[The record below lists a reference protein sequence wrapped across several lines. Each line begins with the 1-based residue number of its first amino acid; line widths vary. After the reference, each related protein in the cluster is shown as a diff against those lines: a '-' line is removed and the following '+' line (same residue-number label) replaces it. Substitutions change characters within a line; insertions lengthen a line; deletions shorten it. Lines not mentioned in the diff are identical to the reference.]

1 MVDKRE
7 KTDLYDIYDKV
18 IADGGLK
25 CWTPVCPTA
34 SVSARKALRKAIA
47 RFFRSTLLPPDKA
60 LAKGSGIDA
69 LAEEILGIV
78 KR

>member
-1 MVDKRE
+1 MDSMKCSA
-7 KTDLYDIYDKV
+7 KV
-18 IADGGLK
+18 IAGMGLEVLDTSLPDSK
-25 CWTPVCPTA
+25 RF
-34 SVSARKALRKAIA
+34 RKEGSEEGDRP
-47 RFFRSTLLPPDKA
+47 FFRSTLLPPDKA